1 MTYEIIFLVIYTAA
15 ILFYHTIGNT
25 LDTFSVQTISSTKR
39 FKSNITIVKD
49 LITSGLID
57 AINITQLF
65 DTSLLM
71 NKTQNIT
78 GIKTISEFTADKVK
92 LEKCNEDCEFIETLT
107 NLHQNTVKRT
117 EDPIML
123 KDKKTFSNNL
133 TVYANLTIDG
143 TLNGE
148 GIPGIFML
156 QKVTQTITGYNTF
169 EKNVTFK
176 EDVKV
181 VVINDVNINNL
192 YTKVK
197 SKNENLVFNE
207 DITFIDDTDFLA
219 NLEVN
224 GTIDGITLPDDI
236 VYTNQ
241 NQTVG
246 GKKSFLKKTHV
257 NIFSLHNMTA
267 HGLIDGVNLTQIDS
281 DLMRLSGNQIVK
293 GTKIFKT
300 HVSFAGNWTIEGLID
315 GVNITELDRTAMR
328 ISGDQI
334 VSGRKVRR

>member
-1 MTYEIIFLVIYTAA
+1 M
-15 ILFYHTIGNT
+15 FYHTIGNT
-25 LDTFSVQTISSTKR
+25 LDTFSDQNISSTKR

-49 LITSGLID
+49 LVTSGLID
-57 AINITQLF
+57 AINITELF
-65 DTSLLM
+65 NTSLLM
-71 NKTQNIT
+71 NKTQSIT

-92 LEKCNEDCEFIETLT
+92 LEECNEDCEFIETLT

-117 EDPIML
+117 DDPIML

-133 TVYANLTIDG
+133 TVYGNLTIDG
-143 TLNGE
+143 SLNGE
-148 GIPGIFML
+148 GIPGTFML
-156 QKVTQTITGYNTF
+156 QKVNQTITGFNTF
-169 EKNVTFK
+169 ENNVTFK
-176 EDVKV
+176 DDVKV
-181 VVINDVNINNL
+181 VAINNVNINSL

-197 SKNENLVFNE
+197 YKNENLVFNE
-207 DITFIDDTDFLA
+207 DITFIDDTNFLA

-246 GKKSFLKKTHV
+246 GKKSFMNKTHV

-267 HGLIDGVNLTQIDS
+267 HGLIDGVNLTLTAS
-281 DLMRLSGNQIVK
+281 ELMSLSKDQIVK

-328 ISGDQI
+328 ISGDQV

>member
-1 MTYEIIFLVIYTAA
+1 M
-15 ILFYHTIGNT
+15 FYHTIGNT
-25 LDTFSVQTISSTKR
+25 LDTFSDQNISSTKR

-49 LITSGLID
+49 LVTSGLID
-57 AINITQLF
+57 AINITELF
-65 DTSLLM
+65 NTSLLM
-71 NKTQNIT
+71 NKTQSIT
-78 GIKTISEFTADKVK
+78 GIKTISEFTVDKVK
-92 LEKCNEDCEFIETLT
+92 LEECNEDCEFIETLT

-117 EDPIML
+117 DDPIML

-133 TVYANLTIDG
+133 TVYGNLMIDG
-143 TLNGE
+143 SLNGE
-148 GIPGIFML
+148 GIPGTFML
-156 QKVTQTITGYNTF
+156 QKVNQTITGFNTF
-169 EKNVTFK
+169 ENNVTFK
-176 EDVKV
+176 DDVKV
-181 VVINDVNINNL
+181 VAINNVNINSL

-197 SKNENLVFNE
+197 YKNENLVFHE
-207 DITFIDDTDFLA
+207 DITFIDDTNFLA

-246 GKKSFLKKTHV
+246 GKKSFMNKTHI

-267 HGLIDGVNLTQIDS
+267 HGLIDGVNLTLTAS
-281 DLMRLSGNQIVK
+281 ELMSLSKDQIVK

-315 GVNITELDRTAMR
+315 GINITELDRTAMR
-328 ISGDQI
+328 ISGDQV

>member
-1 MTYEIIFLVIYTAA
+1 MFLVVYTAA

-25 LDTFSVQTISSTKR
+25 LDTFSDQTISSTKR

-49 LITSGLID
+49 LVTSGLID
-57 AINITQLF
+57 TINITELF

-92 LEKCNEDCEFIETLT
+92 LEECNGDCEFIETLT

-117 EDPIML
+117 DDPIML
-123 KDKKTFSNNL
+123 KGKKTFSNNL
-133 TVYANLTIDG
+133 TVYGNLTIDG
-143 TLNGE
+143 KLNGE
-148 GIPGIFML
+148 SIPGTFML
-156 QKVTQTITGYNTF
+156 QKVNQTITGFNTF

-176 EDVKV
+176 DDVKV
-181 VVINDVNINNL
+181 VAINNVNVNSL

-197 SKNENLVFNE
+197 YKNENLVFNE
-207 DITFIDDTDFLA
+207 DITFIDDTNFLA

-246 GKKSFLKKTHV
+246 GKKSFMNKTHI

-281 DLMRLSGNQIVK
+281 YLMRLSRDQVVK

-328 ISGDQI
+328 ISGDQV

>member
-78 GIKTISEFTADKVK
+78 GIKTIYQFTADKVK

-328 ISGDQI
+328 ISGDQV

>member
-1 MTYEIIFLVIYTAA
+1 MTYGIIFLVIYNAA

-25 LDTFSVQTISSTKR
+25 LDTFSDQTISSTKR

-57 AINITQLF
+57 AINVTQLF

-78 GIKTISEFTADKVK
+78 GIKTISEFTADIVK

-107 NLHQNTVKRT
+107 NLHQNAAKRT

-192 YTKVK
+192 YKKVK
-197 SKNENLVFNE
+197 YKNENLVFNE

-246 GKKSFLKKTHV
+246 GKKSFLNKTHV